1 MRYLYTSTLF
11 ALGISMVLRRRLF
24 APRADSVA
32 QTLDSTKHGSILS
45 YFSVSSLCS
54 LPDPAC
60 PSLAFVYLCARPRF
74 VAVLRKEAPRDAA

>member
-32 QTLDSTKHGSILS
+32 QTPDSTKHGSILS
-45 YFSVSSLCS
+45 
-54 LPDPAC
+54 
-60 PSLAFVYLCARPRF
+60 
-74 VAVLRKEAPRDAA
+74 